1 MVLVNGAVSLA
12 RGSIL
17 LVCLGVFALAGT
29 ANAQTTAV
37 SGLVWDDADGDGI
50 QDGGETGEAG
60 IPVAIYTLGDDG
72 EIGTAD
78 DALVWSDT
86 SDVNGEYT
94 TNVAD
99 EFAYYLQVTAP
110 ADKSFSPANQG
121 ADNVDSDVDEDGR
134 TGAFTPVGAAL
145 DYDAGLMDKT
155 TIDGLVFE
163 DLDGD
168 GIQDSG
174 ETGISGVTV
183 ELRDADSGDDL
194 VADTET
200 AADGTYTL
208 TSFMAPLANAFLK
221 VVLPS
226 PDYAVS
232 PKDQGADDTADSDFD
247 PTTLETDA
255 FAIAQG
261 DEITDYDAALYEEV
275 TVSGQ
280 VWDDEDGDGVLDDD
294 EGGLSANATVKLY
307 DAGADEAIGGGDD
320 TEADTADTQTTY
332 SFAEVA
338 PGTYYVKVTAPAG
351 WDFVRQDQ
359 GGDDDADSD
368 VDEDSGQTPVF
379 TVTSGDDDVV
389 RDAGL
394 AQFGSVSGMVWKD
407 ADNDGVQDG
416 GETGQEDVSVGLYL
430 ADDDEFVQGTT
441 TESDGTYQIAKV
453 IADDYYVRF
462 SGPTGY
468 TFSAQDQGG
477 DDAADSDADPDS
489 GETADFTVAASTDV
503 ENVDAGLQ
511 VDTDGDG
518 TADHEDECP
527 DNPEKT
533 SEGECGCDE
542 LDTDT
547 DEDGIADCN
556 DNCPDDENDTQRD
569 YDGDGVGDAC
579 DNCPSVA
586 NADQA
591 DDDDDGIG
599 DVCELEDET
608 PADAPDDDAPT
619 DDQEGDGEDQ
629 EEDGD
634 EEETDET
641 TDDGPPFLRRLFCG
655 PFGLFPFAFT
665 LVGYGTFVAYWR
677 RRR

>member
-1 MVLVNGAVSLA
+1 MSLNAVMQWVGVTRSVWVLVPF
-12 RGSIL
+12 
-17 LVCLGVFALAGT
+17 LGVLTLVAPASAATTISGT
-29 ANAQTTAV
+29 
-37 SGLVWDDADGDGI
+37 VWLDLDGDGI
-50 QDGGETGEAG
+50 QDGGAEVGQSGVE
-60 IPVAIYTLGDDG
+60 VAIYAVGETDPTATDSTDGSGDYSLGVPEG
-72 EIGTAD
+72 
-78 DALVWSDT
+78 S
-86 SDVNGEYT
+86 
-94 TNVAD
+94 
-99 EFAYYLQVTAP
+99 YYVQFTAP
-110 ADKSFSPANQG
+110 GGYEFSAMNQG
-121 ADNVDSDVDEDGR
+121 ADDNVDSDVDPDGESNI
-134 TGAFTPVGAAL
+134 FTVDGTAGDDIANL
-145 DYDAGLMDKT
+145 DAGLIEPTSVSGFVWD
-155 TIDGLVFE
+155 

-168 GIQDSG
+168 GIQDAG
-174 ETGISGVTV
+174 ETGISGVGIQ
-183 ELRDADSGDDL
+183 LRDADSGDAL
-194 VADTET
+194 VAST
-200 AADGTYTL
+200 ATGGDGLYEISNL
-208 TSFMAPLANAFLK
+208 VPLANGFLQI
-221 VVLPS
+221 VLPADHALS
-226 PDYAVS
+226 AQDAGS
-232 PKDQGADDTADSDFD
+232 DDTVDSDFD
-247 PTTLETDA
+247 PATDKTA
-255 FAIAQG
+255 NFAISYS
-261 DEITDYDAALYEEV
+261 DEIEHMDGGLYEGV

-332 SFAEVA
+332 SFTDVA
-338 PGTYYVKVTAPAG
+338 PGTYYVEVTAPAG

-359 GGDDDADSD
+359 GGDDAADSD

-379 TVTSGDDDVV
+379 TVESGDDDVV

-394 AQFGSVSGMVWKD
+394 AQFGSVSGLVWKD

-453 IADDYYVRF
+453 IADDCYVRF
-462 SGPTGY
+462 SVPTGY

-489 GETADFTVAASTDV
+489 GKTADFTVAASTDV

-518 TADHEDECP
+518 TADHEDDCP

-533 SEGECGCDE
+533 SEGDCGCDE

-547 DEDGIADCN
+547 DEDGIANCN
-556 DNCPDDENDTQRD
+556 
-569 YDGDGVGDAC
+569 

-599 DVCELEDET
+599 DVCEIEDET
-608 PADAPDDDAPT
+608 PADAPDDDATT
-619 DDQEGDGEDQ
+619 DDQEDDGEDQ

-655 PFGLFPFAFT
+655 PFGLFQFAFT
-665 LVGYGTFVAYWR
+665 LVGYGTFVTWWR